1 MAIKKLRF
9 SRNLLFAIALVLLLT
24 AYFAVKYDLLII
36 DGVSILIIIITVLFC
51 TAAIIEAILIATQ
64 SILSAINKK

>member
-9 SRNLLFAIALVLLLT
+9 SRNLLVAIALVLLLT
-24 AYFAVKYDLLII
+24 VYFAVKYDFLII
-36 DGVSILIIIITVLFC
+36 AGVSVLIIIIAVLLC

>member
-9 SRNLLFAIALVLLLT
+9 SRNLLVAIALVLLLT
-24 AYFAVKYDLLII
+24 VHFAVKYDFLII
-36 DGVSILIIIITVLFC
+36 AGVSVLIIIIAVLLC